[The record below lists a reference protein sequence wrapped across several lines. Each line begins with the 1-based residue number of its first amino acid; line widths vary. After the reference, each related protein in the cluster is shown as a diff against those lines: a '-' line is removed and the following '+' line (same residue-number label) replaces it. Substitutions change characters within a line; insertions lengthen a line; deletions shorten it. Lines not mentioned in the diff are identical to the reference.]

1 LIKASTATA
10 TKALSL
16 RNFSL
21 DSANELLKA
30 VISASSQEKPSRF
43 FHVVEHAG
51 YGAILSRLMTG
62 LNRSLEFDANYS
74 FQIDSPYSIETLFDI
89 PFKKSS
95 TGAQDGK
102 AIIEWDFF
110 KQTWDASPTVRANH
124 QFPKSPLDLDGLP
137 LSRHQWC
144 AVLAKAICG
153 KPLPELQAVID
164 ATKSHLGWNAYDVVI
179 GLHVRRGD
187 KDTEAPY
194 IETETYIHFVQKV
207 CALHPNKKIA
217 VFLASDDPDCY
228 AEFKSKLSDQTNI
241 TILWDA
247 EEDRFNNYNAA
258 MVKESAALARQ
269 ESITAAKNISL
280 LGDCDYV
287 IGMASAQFTWIGG
300 LLSVFNH
307 GLDVSRHIMID
318 ATSNTQSHWAC
329 AYGFKA
335 KDLVLDLQT
344 SESIK
349 VLHISPDENG
359 GGAAKACYRLHQ
371 AVQRQHINSE
381 MLVLQKHTHDK
392 TVKSLRDSVLG
403 KIRSKYYKKINRAKK
418 NIDTL
423 FHTDNP
429 TLHSFGW
436 SGYGLAN
443 QINQSNADIVH
454 LHWIT
459 GMLSIDDIARIN
471 KPIVWTMHDMWAICG
486 GEHYVPDDSPTSR
499 FRAGYLE
506 NNRPAYES
514 GPDLNRK
521 TWEAKLSTWKNK
533 HFSIVGCST
542 WLAQCAKDS
551 PLFKHSRIYAI
562 NFPLNLNDI
571 WKPYPKANSREIFKL
586 PKHKKL
592 ILAGA
597 VGGVNNFYKGG
608 DLLKESL
615 NHLRD
620 SAKADFEVI
629 LFGQEANEQFHDWP
643 LPVHNVGKI
652 SDQHML
658 AQLYSCADVVIMPSR
673 QEAFGQIASEA
684 HACGVPVAAFQIG
697 GPLDIIEH
705 EKTGWLAPAYDTQD
719 LAKGIEWI
727 LTGPSRQEMSQ
738 ASRDRAVKLFS
749 EDAIGRQYV
758 DIYKQTL
765 LSQV

>member
-1 LIKASTATA
+1 MAIP

-16 RNFSL
+16 RNIST
-21 DSANELLKA
+21 DSSHIILEET
-30 VISASSQEKPSRF
+30 ISISSQEKSSRF

-51 YGAILSRLMTG
+51 YGAMLSRLMTG

-74 FQIDSPYSIETLFDI
+74 FKIDSPYSIETLFDI
-89 PFKKSS
+89 PFKQSP
-95 TGAQDGK
+95 TDAQDGK

-110 KQTWDASPTVRANH
+110 RETWDAPETVRANH
-124 QFPKSPLDLDGLP
+124 QFPRSPIYVDGLP

-164 ATKSHLGWNAYDVVI
+164 STKNRLGWNAYDIVI

-187 KDTEAPY
+187 KNTEAPY
-194 IETETYIHFVQKV
+194 IHTETYIHFVQKA
-207 CALHPNKKIA
+207 CALHLNKKIA

-228 AEFKSKLSDQTNI
+228 AEFKSKLSSQTNI
-241 TILWDA
+241 TILWDT

-258 MVKESAALARQ
+258 MVKESAVLAKQ

-280 LGDCDYV
+280 LGGCDYV

-307 GLDVSRHIMID
+307 DLDASRHIMID
-318 ATSNTQSHWAC
+318 ANTNMQSHWAC
-329 AYGFKA
+329 TYGFKA
-335 KDLVLDLQT
+335 KDLVMELQT
-344 SESIK
+344 PESIK

-359 GGAAKACYRLHQ
+359 GGAAKAAYRLHQ
-371 AVQRQHINSE
+371 AIQGQHMKSE
-381 MLVLQKHTHDK
+381 MLVLRKHTNDLS
-392 TVKSLRDSVLG
+392 VKSLRDSVLG
-403 KIRSKYYKKINRAKK
+403 KIKSKYYKKINRVK
-418 NIDTL
+418 NHIDPL
-423 FHTDNP
+423 FHTENSA
-429 TLHSFGW
+429 LHSFGW
-436 SGYGLAN
+436 SGYGLVN
-443 QINQSNADIVH
+443 QINQSDADIVH
-454 LHWIT
+454 LHWIA

-506 NNRPAYES
+506 NNRPEYES
-514 GPDLNRK
+514 GPDLNK
-521 TWEAKLSTWKNK
+521 KSWDAKLSAWKDK

-551 PLFKHSRIYAI
+551 PLFKKSQIYAS
-562 NFPLNLNDI
+562 NFSLNINDI
-571 WKPYPKANSREIFKL
+571 WKPYPKAPSREIFKL
-586 PKHKKL
+586 PQHKKL

-615 NHLRD
+615 SHLSD
-620 SAKADFEVI
+620 KAKADFEVI
-629 LFGQEANEQFHDWP
+629 LFGQEANEQFQNWP
-643 LPVHNVGKI
+643 LKVHNVGKI
-652 SDQHML
+652 SDQHLL

-684 HACGVPVAAFQIG
+684 QACGVPVAAFQIG
-697 GPLDIIEH
+697 GPLDIVEH
-705 EKTGWLAPAYDTQD
+705 QKTGWLAPPYDTKD
-719 LAKGIEWI
+719 LARGIEWI
-727 LTGPSRQEMSQ
+727 LTNPSSQEMSQ
-738 ASRDRAVKLFS
+738 SSRERAVKLFS
-749 EDAIGRQYV
+749 EEAIGRQYV
-758 DIYKQTL
+758 NIYKQTL
-765 LSQV
+765 QNLT